1 MWFKNLLIYRLAP
14 DSRIKADD
22 LEEKLKAN
30 ALQPCGSFEM
40 ESRGWVAPRSED
52 RFLHS
57 LERQWLI
64 GFGVNQK
71 ILPGSVVTQT
81 AKERAAKLAE
91 KQEHP
96 VGRKQMRD
104 IRERVLEEL
113 MPKALS
119 RRRTLGVWIDPVNA
133 WLVIDTAADKK
144 ADELLE
150 ALIGADVEVAAK
162 RLETHQ
168 SPSAAM
174 TLWLSSGQVPAPFTI
189 DQDLELK
196 ASGESRATVR
206 YVNHPLEGREI
217 REHIAGGKT
226 ATRLGMT
233 WKNRVSF
240 MLTEQLQI
248 KRVVFLD
255 ILKEE
260 TQNQAEDAEE
270 QFDID
275 FALMT
280 GELAAL
286 LTDLVEA
293 LGGEKK
299 SG

>member
-1 MWFKNLLIYRLAP
+1 MWFKNLLVYRLAP
-14 DSRIKADD
+14 DLSLTAEVF
-22 LEEKLKAN
+22 EEKLKDN
-30 ALQPCGSFEM
+30 ALRPCGSFEM
-40 ESRGWVAPRSED
+40 ESRGWVAPRTED

-64 GFGVNQK
+64 MFGVNQK
-71 ILPGSVVTQT
+71 LLPGSVIAQT

-119 RRRTLGVWIDPVNA
+119 RRRTLGAWIDPLHH

-150 ALIGADVEVAAK
+150 SLIGADVDIEAR
-162 RLETHQ
+162 RLETQQ
-168 SPSAAM
+168 SPAAAM
-174 TLWLSSGQVPAPFTI
+174 TLWLSSGHVPAPFTI

-196 ASGESRATVR
+196 AAGESRAIVR
-206 YVNHPLEGREI
+206 YVNHPLEGKEI

-240 MLTEQLQI
+240 VLTEQLQI
-248 KRVVFLD
+248 KRVAFLD

-260 TQNQAEDAEE
+260 TQDQAEDAEE

-286 LTDLVEA
+286 LDDLVRA

-299 SG
+299 NA

>member
-1 MWFKNLLIYRLAP
+1 MWFKNLLVYRLAP
-14 DSRIKADD
+14 DANIKADD

-40 ESRGWVAPRSED
+40 ETRGWVPPRD
-52 RFLHS
+52 GDPFVHS
-57 LERQWLI
+57 LQRQWLLM
-64 GFGVNQK
+64 FGANQK
-71 ILPGSVVTQT
+71 LLPGSIITQT

-119 RRRTLGVWIDPVNA
+119 RRRTLGAWIDPVKH

-162 RLETHQ
+162 RLECQQ
-168 SPSAAM
+168 SPSAQM

-217 REHIAGGKT
+217 REHIAGGKV
-226 ATRLGMT
+226 ATRMAMT

-240 MLTEQLQI
+240 VLTDQLQI
-248 KRVVFLD
+248 KRVAFLD
-255 ILKEE
+255 ILKDE
-260 TQNQAEDAEE
+260 TQDQADNAEE

-286 LTDLVEA
+286 LADLVIA

>member
-1 MWFKNLLIYRLAP
+1 MWFKNLLVYRLAP
-14 DSRIKADD
+14 DIQIKSDD
-22 LEEKLKAN
+22 LEAKLREN
-30 ALQPCGSFEM
+30 TLQPCGSFEM
-40 ESRGWVAPRSED
+40 ESRGWVSPRASD
-52 RFLHS
+52 RYLHS

-64 GFGVNQK
+64 QYGANQK
-71 ILPGSVVTQT
+71 LLPGAVVTQV

-119 RRRTLGVWIDPVNA
+119 RRRTLSAWIDPVNG
-133 WLVIDTAADKK
+133 WLVVDTAAAKK

-150 ALIGADVEVAAK
+150 SLIATDVVIGVK
-162 RLETHQ
+162 PLETKQ
-168 SPSAAM
+168 SPSAQM
-174 TLWLSSGQVPAPFTI
+174 TLWLSSGTVPAPFTI
-189 DQDLELK
+189 DQDLELR

-217 REHIAGGKT
+217 REHITAGKV
-226 ATRLGMT
+226 ATRLALT
-233 WKNRVSF
+233 WKNRISF
-240 MLTEQLQI
+240 VLTEQMQI
-248 KRVVFLD
+248 KRVAFLD
-255 ILKEE
+255 MLKEE
-260 TQNQAEDAEE
+260 TANQAEDAEE

-286 LTDLVEA
+286 LTDLVKA
-293 LGGEKK
+293 LGDEKTAA
-299 SG
+299 

>member
-1 MWFKNLLIYRLAP
+1 MWFKNLLVYRLA
-14 DSRIKADD
+14 DNRIKLDD
-22 LEEKLKAN
+22 LEASIKDN
-30 ALQPCGSFEM
+30 ALQACGSFEM
-40 ESRGWVAPRSED
+40 ESRGWVSPRDDD
-52 RFLHS
+52 RFVHS

-64 GFGVNQK
+64 RFGVNQK
-71 ILPGSVVTQT
+71 LLPGSVITQV

-113 MPKALS
+113 MPRALS
-119 RRRTLGVWIDPVNA
+119 RRRTLGAWIDPVNH

-150 ALIGADVEVAAK
+150 SLIAADVGIQAK
-162 RLETHQ
+162 RLECQQ
-168 SPSAAM
+168 SPSAQM
-174 TLWLSSGQVPAPFTI
+174 TLWLSSGQVPAPFTV

-196 ASGESRATVR
+196 ASGDSRATVR

-217 REHIAGGKT
+217 RQHIAAGKT

-233 WKNRVSF
+233 WKNRISF
-240 MLTEQLQI
+240 VLTDQLQI
-248 KRVVFLD
+248 KRVAFLD
-255 ILKEE
+255 ILNTE
-260 TQNQAEDAEE
+260 TQDQAEDAEE

-280 GELAAL
+280 GELSAMLA
-286 LTDLVEA
+286 DMVNA
-293 LGGEKK
+293 LGEEKQ

>member
-1 MWFKNLLIYRLAP
+1 MWFKNLLVYRLPADKP
-14 DSRIKADD
+14 IKVDD
-22 LEEKLKAN
+22 LEAKLKEN

-40 ESRGWVAPRSED
+40 ESRGWVSPRSED
-52 RFLHS
+52 RYLHS

-64 GFGVNQK
+64 MLGVNQK
-71 ILPGSVVTQT
+71 LLPGSVITQV

-91 KQEHP
+91 KQQHP

-119 RRRTLGVWIDPVNA
+119 RRRTLGAWIDPVNG
-133 WLVIDTAADKK
+133 WLVVDTAADKK

-150 ALIGADVEVAAK
+150 SLIGADANIEAK
-162 RLETHQ
+162 RLQTER

-174 TLWLSSGQVPAPFTI
+174 TLWLSSGKVPTHFTV
-189 DQDLELK
+189 DQDLELRQ
-196 ASGESRATVR
+196 SGESRATVR
-206 YVNHPLEGREI
+206 YVSHPLEGREI
-217 REHIAGGKT
+217 RDHISGGKT
-226 ATRLGMT
+226 VTRLGMT
-233 WKNRVSF
+233 WKNRISF
-240 MLTEQLQI
+240 VLTDQLQI

-260 TQNQAEDAEE
+260 SQNHAEDAEE

-275 FALMT
+275 FALMS
-280 GELAAL
+280 GELAGL
-286 LTDLVEA
+286 LADLVKA

-299 SG
+299 EI

>member
-217 REHIAGGKT
+217 REHIAGGTT